1 MKNYAQHV
9 KEKLMESIKSL
20 ESLKDTYV
28 QHANKD
34 FTRTRKLP
42 FDTMIKL
49 TLEMEGSTLGHELRH
64 YFSFDLAMPTVS
76 AFVQRR
82 SLISPDAFLYLFHA
96 FNFAVPSKN
105 LFEGYRLVACD
116 GTDLNIARNSNDKE
130 NYFQSNPG
138 EKGYNL
144 LHLNALYDLCSERY
158 LDALIQPGRKEN
170 EFRAIYQMAD
180 RFPYLGKTIFIAD
193 RGYESY
199 NVFAHIERMGIN
211 YLIRVKDKGSNG
223 IAII

>member
-64 YFSFDLAMPTVS
+64 YFSFALAMPTGVYPE
-76 AFVQRR
+76 FCVNVLRECKQQ
-82 SLISPDAFLYLFHA
+82 
-96 FNFAVPSKN
+96 K
-105 LFEGYRLVACD
+105 LV
-116 GTDLNIARNSNDKE
+116 
-130 NYFQSNPG
+130 
-138 EKGYNL
+138 
-144 LHLNALYDLCSERY
+144 
-158 LDALIQPGRKEN
+158 
-170 EFRAIYQMAD
+170 
-180 RFPYLGKTIFIAD
+180 
-193 RGYESY
+193 
-199 NVFAHIERMGIN
+199 
-211 YLIRVKDKGSNG
+211 
-223 IAII
+223 

>member
-34 FTRTRKLP
+34 FTRTRELP

-49 TLEMEGSTLGHELRH
+49 IPEMEGSTLGHELRH

-82 SLISPDAFLYLFHA
+82 SLISPDAFPYLFHA

-116 GTDLNIARNSNDKE
+116 GTDLNIVRNSNDKE
-130 NYFQSNPG
+130 NYFQS
-138 EKGYNL
+138 
-144 LHLNALYDLCSERY
+144 R
-158 LDALIQPGRKEN
+158 RK
-170 EFRAIYQMAD
+170 RI
-180 RFPYLGKTIFIAD
+180 
-193 RGYESY
+193 
-199 NVFAHIERMGIN
+199 
-211 YLIRVKDKGSNG
+211 
-223 IAII
+223 